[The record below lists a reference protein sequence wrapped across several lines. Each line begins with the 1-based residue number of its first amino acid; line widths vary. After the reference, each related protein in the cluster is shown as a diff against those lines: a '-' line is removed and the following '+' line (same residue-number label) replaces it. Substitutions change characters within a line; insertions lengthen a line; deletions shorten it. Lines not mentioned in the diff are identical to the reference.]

1 MPADRE
7 NTMNYPSY
15 LAYVTQALQ
24 SVQPQ
29 EVQNTIDLLWRA
41 YQKGRRVFVIG
52 NGGSA
57 ATASHL
63 AQDLAKG
70 TRRTLSQKKRIRAL
84 ALTDSV
90 PFLTA
95 YGNDDGYEVV
105 FEQQLRNHAQRG
117 DVLIAISGSGNS
129 PNILKAIA
137 WAKRNGLATL
147 GITGFDGGKLR
158 RLAQHKLHVPLND
171 MCTAESVHSVL
182 LHYIVLA
189 LVERIHGKAVWH

>member
-1 MPADRE
+1 
-7 NTMNYPSY
+7 MNYAAY
-15 LAYVTQALQ
+15 LDYADKALR
-24 SVQPQ
+24 SVEPQ
-29 EVQNTIDLLWRA
+29 EVQDTIDLLWRA
-41 YQKGRRVFVIG
+41 YKNGRTVFVIG

-70 TRRTLSQKKRIRAL
+70 TRRTLNQKKRIRAL

-95 YGNDDGYEVV
+95 YGNDDSYDVI

-117 DVLIAISGSGNS
+117 DILVAISGSGNS
-129 PNILKAIA
+129 PNIIKAVT

-158 RLAQHKLHVPLND
+158 RLVQHKLHVPLND
-171 MCTAESVHSVL
+171 MCTAESIHSVL

-189 LVERIHGKAVWH
+189 LIERIHGKVVWH

>member
-1 MPADRE
+1 
-7 NTMNYPSY
+7 MNYTKY
-15 LAYVTQALQ
+15 LNYAVDALR
-24 SVQPQ
+24 SVKPQ
-29 EVQNTIDLLWRA
+29 EVRESVDLLWRA
-41 YQKGRRVFVIG
+41 YQTGNTVFVIG

-57 ATASHL
+57 ASASHL

-70 TRRTLSQKKRIRAL
+70 TRRMLSQKKRVRAL

-95 YGNDDGYEVV
+95 YGNDDGYEFV
-105 FEQQLRNHAQRG
+105 FEQQLRNHARPG

-129 PNILKAIA
+129 PNILRAVK
-137 WAKRNGLATL
+137 WAKQNGVATM

-171 MCTAESVHSVL
+171 MCTAESIHSVL

-189 LVERIHGKAVWH
+189 LVERIHGKSALH

>member
-1 MPADRE
+1 MNYTEYLDYADR
-7 NTMNYPSY
+7 
-15 LAYVTQALQ
+15 ALR
-24 SVQPQ
+24 SVKPP
-29 EVQNTIDLLWRA
+29 EVQGMLDLLWHA
-41 YQKGRRVFVIG
+41 YQVGSTVFVIG

-70 TRRTLSQKKRIRAL
+70 TRRTLDQKRRVRAL
-84 ALTDSV
+84 ALTDSA

-95 YGNDDGYEVV
+95 YGNDDGYEFV
-105 FEQQLRNHAQRG
+105 FEQQLRNHARPG

-129 PNILKAIA
+129 PNILCAVK
-137 WAKRNGLATL
+137 WAKRNGLTTL

-158 RLAQHKLHVPLND
+158 RMVQHKLHVPLND
-171 MCTAESVHSVL
+171 MCTAESIHSVL

-189 LVERIHGKAVWH
+189 LNERIHGKVAWH

>member
-1 MPADRE
+1 
-7 NTMNYPSY
+7 MNYADY
-15 LAYVTQALQ
+15 LDYADKALR
-24 SVQPQ
+24 SVKSQ
-29 EVQNTIDLLWRA
+29 EVQGAIDLLWRV
-41 YQKGRRVFVIG
+41 YRDGRTVFVIG

-70 TRRTLSQKKRIRAL
+70 TRRTLAQKKRVRAL

-95 YGNDDGYEVV
+95 YGNDDGYEFV
-105 FEQQLRNHAQRG
+105 FEQQLRNHARRG

-129 PNILKAIA
+129 PNILCSVK
-137 WAKRNGLATL
+137 WAKQNGLTTL

-158 RLAQHKLHVPLND
+158 RMVQHKLHVPLND

-189 LVERIHGKAVWH
+189 LVERIHGRAVWH

>member
-1 MPADRE
+1 
-7 NTMNYPSY
+7 MNYPSY

>member
-1 MPADRE
+1 
-7 NTMNYPSY
+7 MNYSDY
-15 LAYVTQALQ
+15 LEYTDKALR
-24 SVQPQ
+24 SVKPE

-41 YQKGRRVFVIG
+41 YRNGHTVFVIG

-70 TRRTLSQKKRIRAL
+70 TRRTLAQKKRIRAL

-95 YGNDDGYEVV
+95 YGNDDGYDVV
-105 FEQQLRNHAQRG
+105 FEQQLRNHARRG

-129 PNILKAIA
+129 PNIIKAVT
-137 WAKRNGLATL
+137 WAKHNGLATL

-158 RLAQHKLHVPLND
+158 RMAQHKLHVPLND
-171 MCTAESVHSVL
+171 MCTAESIHSVL

-189 LVERIHGKAVWH
+189 LVERMHGKAAWH

>member
-1 MPADRE
+1 
-7 NTMNYPSY
+7 MNYASY
-15 LAYVTQALQ
+15 LTYVTQALQ
-24 SVQPQ
+24 SVKPQ
-29 EVQNTIDLLWRA
+29 EVQGTIDLLWRA
-41 YQKGRRVFVIG
+41 YQKGSTVFVIG

-90 PFLTA
+90 PCLTA
-95 YGNDDGYEVV
+95 YGNDDGYAVV
-105 FEQQLRNHAQRG
+105 FEQQLRNHARPG

-129 PNILKAIA
+129 PNIIKALT

-147 GITGFDGGKLR
+147 GLTGFGGGKLR

-189 LVERIHGKAVWH
+189 LVERIHGKVVWH

>member
-1 MPADRE
+1 
-7 NTMNYPSY
+7 MNYPSY
-15 LAYVTQALQ
+15 LAYVIQALQ

-29 EVQNTIDLLWRA
+29 EVQDTIDLLWRA
-41 YQKGRRVFVIG
+41 YQQGSRVFVIG

-70 TRRTLSQKKRIRAL
+70 TRRTLDQKKRIRAL

-95 YGNDDGYEVV
+95 YGNDDGYDVV

-182 LHYIVLA
+182 LHYIVLV

>member
-1 MPADRE
+1 
-7 NTMNYPSY
+7 MNYAAY
-15 LAYVTQALQ
+15 LDYVDRALRA
-24 SVQPQ
+24 VNPQ
-29 EVQNTIDLLWRA
+29 EVQDMIDLLWRA
-41 YQKGRRVFVIG
+41 YRAGRTVFVIG

-70 TRRTLSQKKRIRAL
+70 TRRTLAQKRRVRAL
-84 ALTDSV
+84 ALTDST

-95 YGNDDGYEVV
+95 YGNDDGYEFV
-105 FEQQLRNHAQRG
+105 FEQQLRNHARRG

-129 PNILKAIA
+129 PNILCAVK
-137 WAKRNGLATL
+137 WAKQNGLATL

-158 RLAQHKLHVPLND
+158 RLAQHRLHVPLND
-171 MCTAESVHSVL
+171 MCTAESIHSVL

-189 LVERIHGKAVWH
+189 LVERIHGKVAWH

>member
-1 MPADRE
+1 
-7 NTMNYPSY
+7 MNYPSY
-15 LAYVTQALQ
+15 LSYVTQALQ
-24 SVQPQ
+24 SVKPQ
-29 EVQNTIDLLWRA
+29 EVQSTIDLLWRA
-41 YQKGRRVFVIG
+41 YQQGRRVFVIG

-95 YGNDDGYEVV
+95 YGNDDGYDVV